1 MSVKLFHPVH
11 GRDLSLLDPAAVLSE
26 TAPADALVVPPTCSS
41 TLVWLCRGLCLTGLG
56 ISLYLAWSALQM
68 QPVLGCG
75 GGEVV
80 DCGHVLN
87 SEWSK
92 VAGVPVSIPAV
103 ALYGC
108 LLALLSFARRPAPA
122 AFQRLLWT
130 FLGCGFL
137 TAGLAAVWFISIQV
151 GVLRHICP
159 WCMGA
164 HACSLGLAGIAL
176 FRAPLTT
183 AVKQQVGAIAVLATG
198 FLAAI
203 QLGTEPPEPVF
214 IPAAEQPSEGGSDSE
229 IFAPPGDAELFAPPT
244 ALQVP
249 QSGPTNVLPMLGIL
263 VPSFRSVLAGGLVTA
278 GDESDDSAAAKTD
291 EEGTDDE
298 AVKAP
303 AAPASRVVDISLG
316 ASRRPVQ
323 LNVNDWPLVG
333 SPDAKCV
340 FVELFDYTCSHCRA
354 NHASITAAMS
364 ASGVDAAMIAL
375 PVPLHSGCNKYTT
388 SNHAGACELSEL
400 AVAVWCCNRKQFPT
414 FHSWMMA
421 APRTPAAARTYA
433 DSLVGPKLL
442 ADQLASTVPAQFISR
457 HVALYDK
464 AGRGSVPKLLFSDG
478 MVESQVPAS
487 WLTKRLLTLQQA
499 SAAAQ
504 VPAQAQSELQTQ
516 GTAASV
522 GGGRPVLQSGP
533 FTGSRK

>member
-1 MSVKLFHPVH
+1 MSVKLFHPVSGH
-11 GRDLSLLDPAAVLSE
+11 DLSLLGPAAVLPE
-26 TAPADALVVPPTCSS
+26 TAPVAAQAVPPACSS
-41 TLVWLCRGLCLTGLG
+41 TLAWLCRGLCLTGLG

-164 HACSLGLAGIAL
+164 HACSLALAGIAL

-183 AVKQQVGAIAVLATG
+183 AVKQQVGAIAVLAAG

-244 ALQVP
+244 ARQVP
-249 QSGPTNVLPMLGIL
+249 PSGPTNLLPMLGFV
-263 VPSFRSVLAGGLVTA
+263 VPSFRSVLAGGFVTA
-278 GDESDDSAAAKTD
+278 GDEGADSAAANTD
-291 EEGTDDE
+291 EAGTASE
-298 AVKAP
+298 APQAVAAP
-303 AAPASRVVDISLG
+303 AARVVDISLG

-354 NHASITAAMS
+354 NHAAITAAMS
-364 ASGVDAAMIAL
+364 ANGVDAAMIAL
-375 PVPLHSGCNKYTT
+375 PVPLNSNCNRFTS

-400 AVAVWCCNRKQFPT
+400 AVAVWRCERKHFPT

-421 APRTPAAARTYA
+421 APRTPAAARGYA
-433 DSLVGPKLL
+433 DSLVGQQVL
-442 ADQLASTVPAQFISR
+442 ANALASGVPAQFISR

-478 MVESQVPAS
+478 LVESQVPAS

-499 SAAAQ
+499 SAATQ

-516 GTAASV
+516 GTAAA
-522 GGGRPVLQSGP
+522 GAGGRPVLQSGP

>member
-1 MSVKLFHPVH
+1 
-11 GRDLSLLDPAAVLSE
+11 
-26 TAPADALVVPPTCSS
+26 
-41 TLVWLCRGLCLTGLG
+41 
-56 ISLYLAWSALQM
+56 M

-87 SEWSK
+87 SEWSR

-108 LLALLSFARRPAPA
+108 LLALLSFARRAAPL
-122 AFQRLLWT
+122 AFQKLLWT

-137 TAGLAAVWFISIQV
+137 TAGLAALWFVSIQV
-151 GVLRHICP
+151 FVLRHICP

-164 HACSLGLAGIAL
+164 HACSLALAGIAL

-183 AVKQQVGAIAVLATG
+183 AVKQQVGAIAVLAAG

-214 IPAAEQPSEGGSDSE
+214 IPAADQPAEDGSDGD
-229 IFAPPGDAELFAPPT
+229 ILAPPGDAELFAPPT
-244 ALQVP
+244 ALR
-249 QSGPTNVLPMLGIL
+249 VLPSDSARVLPVLGFV
-263 VPSFRSVLAGGLVTA
+263 VPSFRGVLAGGLVMA
-278 GDESDDSAAAKTD
+278 GDEGSGAADAKTDQADAADDGDQAAAK
-291 EEGTDDE
+291 
-298 AVKAP
+298 P
-303 AAPASRVVDISLG
+303 AAPTSQVVKISLG
-316 ASRRPVQ
+316 ASRQRVK

-333 SPDAKCV
+333 SPNAKCV

-364 ASGVDAAMIAL
+364 ANGVDAAMIAL
-375 PVPLHSGCNKYTT
+375 PVPLNSNCNKFTS

-400 AVAVWCCNRKQFPT
+400 AVAVWRCNRNLFPT

-421 APRTPAAARTYA
+421 APRTPAAARAYA
-433 DSLVGPKLL
+433 DMLVGPKVL
-442 ADQLASTVPAQFISR
+442 ADELASKWPSEFISK

-499 SAAAQ
+499 SAAAE
-504 VPAQAQSELQTQ
+504 VPEQAPSELQTQ
-516 GTAASV
+516 GTAAAGAV
-522 GGGRPVLQSGP
+522 GRPVRRSGP
-533 FTGSRK
+533 FTGGRK